1 MATTALAHEKIWTE
15 KSTIEAAEK
24 KYYEYLSKLSVA
36 GKKMESHDGAAVAE
50 EPKIEQPKKANVALQ
65 QQQPTTSPQKQP
77 QSAKTVVESVQP
89 APPAVAADAPKP
101 KKDKKKKNKGKKDTT
116 PTDAESSEKL
126 TVNNAST
133 GAAVV
138 ATVAAVPS
146 QQAPKPQPGVA
157 ESEVQK
163 EPGKK
168 KSKKSKKS
176 KAQEDASSTQDATDN
191 KYRDSV
197 MVQQQNAKNQ
207 KEQENLAHK
216 LCDNITEELNKINA
230 VPSQCTLASE
240 ISKARQHIKNSLER
254 MDGIAA
260 LAASPGAELLD
271 RLSSV
276 EKENEKLRSI
286 IDGLNNLVID
296 LHDRVKSLESGSSKP
311 AAAAAAPA
319 KSAAPAKQ
327 DDDDEEEDDDVDLF
341 GSEDEGEDKAA
352 AELREKRLA
361 EYAAKKSKKPA
372 LIAKSNVILD
382 IKPWDDETDMKQME
396 QEVRKITADGLLL
409 GAAKLVPLA
418 FGIHKLQMSCV
429 IEDDKISVDWLQEEI
444 EKLEDFVQS
453 VDIAAFNKI

>member
-24 KYYEYLSKLSVA
+24 KYYEYLS
-36 GKKMESHDGAAVAE
+36 
-50 EPKIEQPKKANVALQ
+50 
-65 QQQPTTSPQKQP
+65 
-77 QSAKTVVESVQP
+77 
-89 APPAVAADAPKP
+89 
-101 KKDKKKKNKGKKDTT
+101 
-116 PTDAESSEKL
+116 
-126 TVNNAST
+126 
-133 GAAVV
+133 
-138 ATVAAVPS
+138 
-146 QQAPKPQPGVA
+146 
-157 ESEVQK
+157 
-163 EPGKK
+163 
-168 KSKKSKKS
+168 
-176 KAQEDASSTQDATDN
+176 
-191 KYRDSV
+191 
-197 MVQQQNAKNQ
+197 
-207 KEQENLAHK
+207 
-216 LCDNITEELNKINA
+216 KINA

-311 AAAAAAPA
+311 VAAAAAPA

>member
-1 MATTALAHEKIWTE
+1 MAAAAMAHEKPWAE
-15 KSTIEAAEK
+15 KSTMNAAEK
-24 KYYEYLSKLSVA
+24 TYYEYMAKLSVA
-36 GKKMESHDGAAVAE
+36 GKMESHDGVAAG
-50 EPKIEQPKKANVALQ
+50 PKIEQPKKGNAAAASQQTASQ
-65 QQQPTTSPQKQP
+65 QQQGQSRKMDATS
-77 QSAKTVVESVQP
+77 VESS
-89 APPAVAADAPKP
+89 PPPSAVDAPKS
-101 KKDKKKKNKGKKDTT
+101 KKDKKKRNKGKKDST
-116 PTDAESSEKL
+116 PTDTESSEKSI
-126 TVNNAST
+126 NSGNAT
-133 GAAVV
+133 TTLVDD
-138 ATVAAVPS
+138 VPES
-146 QQAPKPQPGVA
+146 KPQPPVVEQA
-157 ESEVQK
+157 EVQK

-176 KAQEDASSTQDATDN
+176 KGQEDTTAAQDNDN
-191 KYRDSV
+191 KYQENIA
-197 MVQQQNAKNQ
+197 VQQQNAKNL
-207 KEQENLAHK
+207 KEKENLAHK
-216 LCDNITEELNKINA
+216 LCDNITEELNKINS

-296 LHDRVKSLESGSSKP
+296 LHERVRTLESGSGKPAGAKP
-311 AAAAAAPA
+311 AAAAAAAAP
-319 KSAAPAKQ
+319 KTAAPAKKVEA
-327 DDDDEEEDDDVDLF
+327 DEDDDDVDLF
-341 GSEDEGEDKAA
+341 GSEDEDEDKAA

-382 IKPWDDETDMKQME
+382 IKPWDDETDMKLME
-396 QEVRKITADGLLL
+396 QEVRKISADGLLL

-418 FGIHKLQMSCV
+418 YGIHKLQMSCV

-444 EKLEDFVQS
+444 EKIEDYVQS

>member
-1 MATTALAHEKIWTE
+1 MAAAAMAHEKLWTE
-15 KSTIEAAEK
+15 KSTMDAAEK
-24 KYYEYLSKLSVA
+24 AYHEYMSKLSVA
-36 GKKMESHDGAAVAE
+36 GKMESQDGVAAVAAATG
-50 EPKIEQPKKANVALQ
+50 PKIEQPKKGNAAASQ
-65 QQQPTTSPQKQP
+65 QQSASQQQRQGQQKKMDCASDESSP
-77 QSAKTVVESVQP
+77 
-89 APPAVAADAPKP
+89 PPAAAAAEAPKA
-101 KKDKKKKNKGKKDTT
+101 KKDKKKKNRGKKDST
-116 PTDAESSEKL
+116 PTDTESSEKSINSG
-126 TVNNAST
+126 TVT
-133 GAAVV
+133 D
-138 ATVAAVPS
+138 TLPE
-146 QQAPKPQPGVA
+146 PQPPVVEQLPA
-157 ESEVQK
+157 EGQK
-163 EPGKK
+163 DTGKK

-176 KAQEDASSTQDATDN
+176 KAQEDASPAQDKDN
-191 KYRDSV
+191 KYQENLT
-197 MVQQQNAKNQ
+197 VQQQNAKNL
-207 KEQENLAHK
+207 KEKENLAHK
-216 LCDNITEELNKINA
+216 LCDNITEELNKINS

-296 LHDRVKSLESGSSKP
+296 LHERVRTLESGSGKPAAKP
-311 AAAAAAPA
+311 AAAPKTAAAPA
-319 KSAAPAKQ
+319 KKVEAE
-327 DDDDEEEDDDVDLF
+327 DDDDDDVDLF
-341 GSEDEGEDKAA
+341 GSEDEDEDKAA

-396 QEVRKITADGLLL
+396 QEVRKISADGLLL

-418 FGIHKLQMSCV
+418 YGIHKLQMSCV

-444 EKLEDFVQS
+444 EKIEDYVQS

>member
-1 MATTALAHEKIWTE
+1 MAAAAMAHEKLWTE
-15 KSTIEAAEK
+15 KSTLNAAEK
-24 KYYEYLSKLSVA
+24 AYHEYMSKLSAA
-36 GKKMESHDGAAVAE
+36 GKMEPQDGVAAA
-50 EPKIEQPKKANVALQ
+50 PKIDQPKKGNAAVPQQSAPQHQ
-65 QQQPTTSPQKQP
+65 QQQRQQQGQP
-77 QSAKTVVESVQP
+77 RKMDAASVESS
-89 APPAVAADAPKP
+89 PPPPAADAPKA
-101 KKDKKKKNKGKKDTT
+101 KKDKKKKNKGKKDST
-116 PTDAESSEKL
+116 PTDNESSEKSL
-126 TVNNAST
+126 NSGTTAPI
-133 GAAVV
+133 V
-138 ATVAAVPS
+138 ADVMS
-146 QQAPKPQPGVA
+146 EPQPPVVETA
-157 ESEVQK
+157 EVQK

-176 KAQEDASSTQDATDN
+176 KAQDDTSPVQDKDN
-191 KYRDSV
+191 KYQET
-197 MVQQQNAKNQ
+197 VQQQNAKNL
-207 KEQENLAHK
+207 KEKENLAHK
-216 LCDNITEELNKINA
+216 LCDNITEELNKINS

-296 LHDRVKSLESGSSKP
+296 LHERVRSLESGSGKPAAPAKPAASKP
-311 AAAAAAPA
+311 AAPA
-319 KSAAPAKQ
+319 KKAEAE
-327 DDDDEEEDDDVDLF
+327 DDDDDVDLF
-341 GSEDEGEDKAA
+341 GSEDEDEDKAA

-382 IKPWDDETDMKQME
+382 IKPWDDETDMKLME
-396 QEVRKITADGLLL
+396 QEVRKISADGLLL

-418 FGIHKLQMSCV
+418 YGIHKLQMSCV

-444 EKLEDFVQS
+444 EKIEDYVQS

>member
-1 MATTALAHEKIWTE
+1 MAAAAMAHEKVWQD
-15 KSTIEAAEK
+15 KSTMNAAEK
-24 KYYEYLSKLSVA
+24 TYYEYMAKLSVA
-36 GKKMESHDGAAVAE
+36 GKMESQDGVLATG
-50 EPKIEQPKKANVALQ
+50 PKIEQPKKGNAVATQQQSAASQQRQ
-65 QQQPTTSPQKQP
+65 QQQGQARKMDDAS
-77 QSAKTVVESVQP
+77 VESSS
-89 APPAVAADAPKP
+89 PPSPPAADAPKA
-101 KKDKKKKNKGKKDTT
+101 KKDKKKRNKGKKDST
-116 PTDAESSEKL
+116 PTDTESSEKSPNSGNMA
-126 TVNNAST
+126 TV
-133 GAAVV
+133 VV
-138 ATVAAVPS
+138 AETPSESKPQQPAVAEQAE
-146 QQAPKPQPGVA
+146 APK
-157 ESEVQK
+157 ES
-163 EPGKK
+163 GKK

-176 KAQEDASSTQDATDN
+176 KGQEDVSTDNDN
-191 KYRDSV
+191 KY
-197 MVQQQNAKNQ
+197 QEQQNAKNL
-207 KEQENLAHK
+207 KEKENLAHK
-216 LCDNITEELNKINA
+216 LCDNITEELNKINS

-296 LHDRVKSLESGSSKP
+296 LHERVRTLESGSGVKPAAAKP
-311 AAAAAAPA
+311 AAAAPKPAAPA
-319 KSAAPAKQ
+319 KKVEA
-327 DDDDEEEDDDVDLF
+327 DDDDDDDVDLF
-341 GSEDEGEDKAA
+341 GSEDEDEDKAA

-382 IKPWDDETDMKQME
+382 IKPWDDETDMKVME
-396 QEVRKITADGLLL
+396 AEVRKINADGLLL

-418 FGIHKLQMSCV
+418 YGIHKLQMSCV

-444 EKLEDFVQS
+444 EKIEDYVQS

>member
-1 MATTALAHEKIWTE
+1 MAAAALAHEKLWTE
-15 KSTIEAAEK
+15 KSTINAAEK
-24 KYYEYLSKLSVA
+24 SYYEYMSKLSAA
-36 GKKMESHDGAAVAE
+36 GKTESHDGVAAAAG
-50 EPKIEQPKKANVALQ
+50 PKIEQPKKANASATQQSSSQQQ
-65 QQQPTTSPQKQP
+65 QQQPKKSDAA
-77 QSAKTVVESVQP
+77 SAESSP
-89 APPAVAADAPKP
+89 APAADAPKS
-101 KKDKKKKNKGKKDTT
+101 KKDKKKKNKGKKDSIA
-116 PTDAESSEKL
+116 TDTESSEKS
-126 TVNNAST
+126 TGNGNNAIVAV
-133 GAAVV
+133 AAPAAEPTVV
-138 ATVAAVPS
+138 AEPAD
-146 QQAPKPQPGVA
+146 GV
-157 ESEVQK
+157 K
-163 EPGKK
+163 TEPTKK

-176 KAQEDASSTQDATDN
+176 KAQEDASPVQDNDN
-191 KYRDSV
+191 KYQEA
-197 MVQQQNAKNQ
+197 VQQQNAKNL
-207 KEQENLAHK
+207 KEKENLAHK
-216 LCDNITEELNKINA
+216 LCDNITEELNKVINS

-276 EKENEKLRSI
+276 EKENEKLRSV

-296 LHDRVKSLESGSSKP
+296 LHERVRSLESGAGKP
-311 AAAAAAPA
+311 AAAKPAAAPA
-319 KSAAPAKQ
+319 AKPAAPAKKQ
-327 DDDDEEEDDDVDLF
+327 VEEDEEDDDVDLF

-382 IKPWDDETDMKQME
+382 IKPWDDETDMKVME
-396 QEVRKITADGLLL
+396 QEVRKISADGLLL

-418 FGIHKLQMSCV
+418 YGIHKLQMSCV

-444 EKLEDFVQS
+444 EKIEDYVQS